1 MFLAITS
8 GDINNDIM
16 IVNYFNGRPFEL
28 CFFGFFEV
36 LLVVATCQFDV
47 RLRVRAARNL
57 KRETVTARRRIY

>member
-1 MFLAITS
+1 
-8 GDINNDIM
+8 M